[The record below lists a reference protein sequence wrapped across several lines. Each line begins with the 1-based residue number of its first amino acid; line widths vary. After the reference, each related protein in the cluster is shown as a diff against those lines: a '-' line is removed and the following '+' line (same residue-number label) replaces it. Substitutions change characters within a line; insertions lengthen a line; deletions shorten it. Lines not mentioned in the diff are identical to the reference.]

1 MFGLRSSDVILEDF
15 GRYGYTKSYVY
26 KHIRLYTCGRFALGF
41 HLEMSG
47 QACRDFEELG
57 ISWLDFFK
65 QCFYLNGRFTRIDIA
80 IDLFTKKY
88 FTIAKIK
95 QKVENHEFR
104 SKFQSVMNINR
115 YLTSDMSSLGHTI
128 TFGQRSSDIVVQF
141 YDKLKEREQNN
152 YILPPTLD
160 FWNRVEVRL
169 RHDKANSLMLLY
181 CGVNNKNDLGYYAK
195 AILSN
200 YLNFIEPSNDSNKSR
215 WPISK
220 FWNQFLGSVERL
232 KLSKQDIYLS
242 ITNKRKWL
250 TECTSRSQFEVFVA
264 TLKDISMDKYTL
276 EFMYDLLLAGFEK
289 FKNSKRANIRII
301 NEYRLQNGYNPITIE
316 ELKKIADDLRE
327 NYVVKEKTNL
337 F

>member
-1 MFGLRSSDVILEDF
+1 
-15 GRYGYTKSYVY
+15 
-26 KHIRLYTCGRFALGF
+26 
-41 HLEMSG
+41 
-47 QACRDFEELG
+47 
-57 ISWLDFFK
+57 
-65 QCFYLNGRFTRIDIA
+65 
-80 IDLFTKKY
+80 
-88 FTIAKIK
+88 
-95 QKVENHEFR
+95 
-104 SKFQSVMNINR
+104 
-115 YLTSDMSSLGHTI
+115 
-128 TFGQRSSDIVVQF
+128 
-141 YDKLKEREQNN
+141 
-152 YILPPTLD
+152 
-160 FWNRVEVRL
+160 
-169 RHDKANSLMLLY
+169 MLLY
-181 CGVNNKNDLGYYAK
+181 CDVNNKNDLGYYAK

-289 FKNSKRANIRII
+289 FENSKRANIRII

-327 NYVVKEKTNL
+327 NYVVKEKTNP